1 MTTTITVRLSERE
14 RRELK
19 GYGKI
24 SDVVREALRLYMRGK
39 NSSRTI
45 ARLRE
50 LQKAPVRTTI
60 AEDLKL
66 LRADRDR

>member
-19 GYGKI
+19 KHGKI
-24 SDVVREALRLYMRGK
+24 SEIVREALQLYLRSK
-39 NSSRTI
+39 NSARTI

-50 LQKAPVRTTI
+50 LQKPPVRTTI
-60 AEDLKL
+60 EEDLRL
-66 LRADRDR
+66 LRTDRDR

>member
-19 GYGKI
+19 EHGKI
-24 SDVVREALRLYMRGK
+24 SEVVREALRAYLRSK
-39 NSSRTI
+39 NSARTI
-45 ARLRE
+45 TRLKD
-50 LQKAPVRTTI
+50 LQKTPIRTTI
-60 AEDLKL
+60 EGDLKL